1 MAKPDN
7 TNENSWYEVNR
18 DFAPKNFDSPE
29 KLPTSS
35 DDAKKWQQANR
46 TWWEQNPMR
55 YHWKE
60 KVPAEQG
67 SKEFF
72 DEIDRRFFNDAKCG
86 IPSKA
91 IPFDSLIPFDDLK
104 KQVVLEIGVGSGSHA
119 GLIAPRALSYTGIDL
134 TDYAVKM
141 TTSRMK
147 LLGLT
152 SVIKRMD
159 AEKMEF
165 PDNSFDFVWSWGV
178 IHHSSNTS
186 QVLNEI
192 HRVLR
197 PGGKAVIMV
206 YYRGWWNYYVFGVL
220 WGIFRG
226 DLFRTRSLSRSTQ
239 EHTDGAFARYYSKSS
254 WVALASRQFS
264 VSNVSVSGN
273 KADLFPLPAGSIKNL
288 MMKFTPNVIV
298 SFMLR
303 KFNMGSFVISN
314 LRKDP

>member
-1 MAKPDN
+1 MSK
-7 TNENSWYEVNR
+7 V
-18 DFAPKNFDSPE
+18 KNFDSPE
-29 KLPTSS
+29 KLPTSP
-35 DDAKKWQQANR
+35 DDAKAWQLANC
-46 TWWEQNPMR
+46 TFWEQTPMR
-55 YHWKE
+55 YDWKE
-60 KVPAEQG
+60 EISVEQG

-104 KQVVLEIGVGSGSHA
+104 KQVVLEIGVGCGSHA
-119 GLIAPRALSYTGIDL
+119 GLIVPRALSYTGIDL
-134 TDYAVKM
+134 TEYAVKT

-147 LLGLT
+147 QLGLT
-152 SVIKRMD
+152 PVIKQMD

-178 IHHSSNTS
+178 IHHSSNT
-186 QVLNEI
+186 QQILNEI

-197 PGGKAVIMV
+197 PGGKAIIMV
-206 YYRGWWNYYVFGVL
+206 YHRGWWNYYVFGVL

-226 DLFRTRSLSRSTQ
+226 DLFRTRSLSRSIQ
-239 EHTDGAFARYYSKSS
+239 EHTDGAIARYYSKRS

-264 VSNVSVSGN
+264 VCDVSVSGN
-273 KADLFPLPAGSIKNL
+273 KADLFPLPTGSIKNL